1 VNAARRGLENMQDH
15 TNQSLAIT
23 RRWRKQ
29 GDVTDI
35 PRAVYRDDIQ
45 NARFSTRWIE
55 DGSYFRLKTIT
66 LGYNFPT
73 TLIRRAHFS
82 SARVYVTTQNLLTF
96 TNYKGVDP
104 EFTGGVIVGG
114 IDWSTFPQPRTVTF
128 GLNLGF

>member
-1 VNAARRGLENMQDH
+1 MQDH
-15 TNQSLAIT
+15 TNQSIAIT

-35 PRAVYRDDIQ
+35 PRAVFRDDIQ
-45 NARFSTRWIE
+45 NSRFSTRWIE
-55 DGSYFRLKTIT
+55 DGSYFRMKTIT
-66 LGYNFPT
+66 LGYNFPKD
-73 TLIRRAHFS
+73 LVNRAYFS
-82 SARVYVTTQNLLTF
+82 SARVYVTSQNLLTF
-96 TNYKGVDP
+96 TKYKGVDP